1 MKDCKSGGR
10 SKLLTMV
17 VVGALMFANGD
28 AMANPAV
35 SGASS
40 TAQQQQSVTVK
51 GTVTDVN
58 GEPIIGASVMEKGT
72 AANGTVTNVDGQFTL
87 TVKQGATL
95 DVSYIG
101 YTKREVK
108 AQTGNMAITLTEDAR
123 MLDEVEIVAEF
134 GTKRVARSIG
144 SSVQNVR
151 GQDITDSGR
160 ENFISALQGRVA
172 GMNVVSSGGA
182 PGASTTVTLRSATS
196 ISGNNQP
203 LYVVDGIPIDNSS
216 FDPSQGFA
224 NIDQYAS
231 RGLDFSSRGNDIN
244 PDNIESLTI
253 LKGAAAAALY
263 GSNASNGAI

>member
-1 MKDCKSGGR
+1 MTISA
-10 SKLLTMV
+10 LL
-17 VVGALMFANGD
+17 LLFNQ
-28 AMANPAV
+28 AMANQIAPDINKV
-35 SGASS
+35 E
-40 TAQQQQSVTVK
+40 QQQQTVTVK

-58 GEPIIGASVMEKGT
+58 GEPIIGASIMEKGT
-72 AANGTVTNVDGQFTL
+72 TANGTVTNVEGQFTL

-95 DVSYIG
+95 EVSYIG
-101 YTKREVK
+101 YMKKEVK
-108 AQTGNMAITLTEDAR
+108 AQTGNIAITLTEDAR

-224 NIDQYAS
+224 NVDQYAS
-231 RGLDFSSRGNDIN
+231 RSLDFSSRGNDIN